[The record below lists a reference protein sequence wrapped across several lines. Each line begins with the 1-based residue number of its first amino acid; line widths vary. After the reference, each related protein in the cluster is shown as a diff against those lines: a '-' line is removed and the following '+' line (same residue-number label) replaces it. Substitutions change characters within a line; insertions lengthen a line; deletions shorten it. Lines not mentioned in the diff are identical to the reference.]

1 MEDAG
6 SLRSGP
12 VLGGV
17 PSDELSY
24 QLSDLL
30 RSDAPLGRLLFGLR
44 ITSCGSLGQ
53 DPLGFHS
60 GLVRRDRPILPD
72 GVLAGIA
79 TVARRSVLDEEDLAA
94 SGGELETEALE
105 ILVPPDLILSNR

>member
-1 MEDAG
+1 M
-6 SLRSGP
+6 
-12 VLGGV
+12 
-17 PSDELSY
+17 
-24 QLSDLL
+24 
-30 RSDAPLGRLLFGLR
+30 
-44 ITSCGSLGQ
+44 
-53 DPLGFHS
+53 
-60 GLVRRDRPILPD
+60 

>member
-6 SLRSGP
+6 SFRSGP

-17 PSDELSY
+17 PSDELSH

-44 ITSCGSLGQ
+44 ITSCGSLG
-53 DPLGFHS
+53 
-60 GLVRRDRPILPD
+60 
-72 GVLAGIA
+72 
-79 TVARRSVLDEEDLAA
+79 
-94 SGGELETEALE
+94 
-105 ILVPPDLILSNR
+105 